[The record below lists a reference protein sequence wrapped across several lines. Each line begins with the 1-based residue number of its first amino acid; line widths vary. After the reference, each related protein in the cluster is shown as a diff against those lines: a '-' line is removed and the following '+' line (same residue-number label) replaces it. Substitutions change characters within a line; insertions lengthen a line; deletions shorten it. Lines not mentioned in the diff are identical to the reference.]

1 MGALVE
7 VLSPS
12 NKPRQIQRKIA
23 QYLAAGARLVW
34 VVDPKK
40 RRVLVH
46 HPAGRVDIVTEN
58 QDLDGLEVV
67 PRFLCTV
74 RDIL

>member
-1 MGALVE
+1 
-7 VLSPS
+7 
-12 NKPRQIQRKIA
+12 
-23 QYLAAGARLVW
+23 VW